1 MKLLIYVAFSVAFR
15 LWYERERRKLLPNM
29 LAERI
34 DFDQLRV
41 NVRLRVND
49 A

>member
-1 MKLLIYVAFSVAFR
+1 MKLLIYVACSVAFR
-15 LWYERERRKLLPNM
+15 LWYEHEKRKLLPNM

-41 NVRLRVND
+41 NIRAKV
-49 A
+49 